1 MNEPC
6 SINDK
11 KLMFKA
17 GGLVIT
23 NQTQRAMETI
33 KKIKA
38 VNKNLWTESGELY
51 CRNRT
56 KYKTKKST

>member
-1 MNEPC
+1 MYNVNEPC
-6 SINDK
+6 FINDN

-38 VNKNLWTESGELY
+38 VNKNLWTESGEL
-51 CRNRT
+51 
-56 KYKTKKST
+56 